1 MQTCKGERSRKSLPS
16 MSVCCCLGSGWIER
30 YCNIG
35 YCLSC
40 FHELQELIFHGFIF
54 RFKFFR
60 QVQVEYFG
68 INGERRDE
76 ELVFCDFTCKPMYI
90 KMLYVCMYSK
100 EKHQRQMIIRKQ
112 RGARARKSFTQG
124 QITYVMI
131 IKTHRWAVEG
141 QESHLQHGHIAYVM
155 IINTYMRSVP
165 L

>member
-1 MQTCKGERSRKSLPS
+1 M
-16 MSVCCCLGSGWIER
+16 
-30 YCNIG
+30 
-35 YCLSC
+35 
-40 FHELQELIFHGFIF
+40 
-54 RFKFFR
+54 
-60 QVQVEYFG
+60 EYFG

-76 ELVFCDFTCKPMYI
+76 ELVFCDFTLKPMYI
-90 KMLYVCMYSK
+90 KMYMYSK
-100 EKHQRQMIIRKQ
+100 EKHQSQMIIRKQ

-155 IINTYMRSVP
+155 IINTYMRSVA